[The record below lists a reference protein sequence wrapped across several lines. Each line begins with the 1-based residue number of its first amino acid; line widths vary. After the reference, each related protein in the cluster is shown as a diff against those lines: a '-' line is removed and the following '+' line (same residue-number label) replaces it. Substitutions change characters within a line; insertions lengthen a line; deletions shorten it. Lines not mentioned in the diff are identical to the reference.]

1 MFHAEILFP
10 CTRVV
15 SFPAFA
21 VMVWL
26 LVVAFCCL
34 PAELK
39 AEMLVNNLLFEWQ
52 HPSSW
57 TSALMDGCRE
67 AVWGCRHESMSAH
80 SRRNGSALKRNCALL
95 LIFYEGARE
104 LKCSLRTS
112 RLHVPHRFAND
123 RLRGFEKS
131 RDA

>member
-39 AEMLVNNLLFEWQ
+39 AEVLVNNLLFEWQ

-57 TSALMDGCRE
+57 TSALHAGRYKPFCASAMVSATSTAVRAEQGRE
-67 AVWGCRHESMSAH
+67 RWASCLTKGRDVPSAAVFFLAVF
-80 SRRNGSALKRNCALL
+80 LALL
-95 LIFYEGARE
+95 LI
-104 LKCSLRTS
+104 
-112 RLHVPHRFAND
+112 N
-123 RLRGFEKS
+123 RG
-131 RDA
+131 